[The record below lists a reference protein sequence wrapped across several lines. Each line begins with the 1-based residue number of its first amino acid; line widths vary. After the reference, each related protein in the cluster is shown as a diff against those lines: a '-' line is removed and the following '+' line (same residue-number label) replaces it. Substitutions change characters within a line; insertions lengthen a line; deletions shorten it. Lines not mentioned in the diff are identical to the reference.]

1 MAGVDTHGET
11 HHGAVIDEIGRE
23 LADAEFPATPA
34 GYRKLVAWLTRHGQ
48 LQKVGVEGTGAYGA
62 GLARHLRSMGITVVE
77 VDRPDRKTRRTKDK
91 SDPLNAYAAARAALN
106 GTATGTPKSRDSL
119 VEAIR
124 TARMAR
130 RGAVKARTQA
140 MNQLRGLLVTLPADL
155 REQLR
160 HLSATALIETCARL
174 RSGLIGDALT
184 ASPDPVL
191 ATAKATLRRPRP
203 PSAAQRRDP

>member
-62 GLARHLRSMGITVVE
+62 GLARHLRSMGVTVVE
-77 VDRPDRKTRRTKDK
+77 VDRPDRKTRRTKGK
-91 SDPLNAYAAARAALN
+91 SDPLDAYAAARAALN
-106 GTATGTPKSRDSL
+106 GTATGTPKSRDGL

-174 RSGLIGDALT
+174 RSGLTGDALT